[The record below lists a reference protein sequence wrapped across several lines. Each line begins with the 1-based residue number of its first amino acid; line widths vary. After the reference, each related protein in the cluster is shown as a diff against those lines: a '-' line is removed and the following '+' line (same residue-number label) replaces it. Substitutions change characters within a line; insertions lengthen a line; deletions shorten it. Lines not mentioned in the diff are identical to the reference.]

1 LRHAMGLR
9 GQHILCDGISN
20 IAALYRF
27 RHVPGAWGIV
37 SHWVV
42 SVSLGSAVI
51 IKVIISAGYLISFE
65 ISEPLGLNIIQSFFL
80 SMAV

>member
-1 LRHAMGLR
+1 MGLR
-9 GQHILCDGISN
+9 GEHILCDGISN

-42 SVSLGSAVI
+42 SVFLGLSEI
-51 IKVIISAGYLISFE
+51 IKVIF
-65 ISEPLGLNIIQSFFL
+65 SEG
-80 SMAV
+80 